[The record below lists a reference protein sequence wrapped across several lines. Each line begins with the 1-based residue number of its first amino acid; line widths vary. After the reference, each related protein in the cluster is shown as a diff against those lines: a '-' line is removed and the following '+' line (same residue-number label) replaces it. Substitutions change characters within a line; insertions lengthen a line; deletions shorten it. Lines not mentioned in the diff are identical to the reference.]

1 MSSFIQEIKIATT
14 TSLDV
19 IMKNGRAYRYIGI
32 DPELLLDLISDYA
45 EIVIE
50 GGSVG
55 RFYNENIKGLYETEE
70 LETTTK
76 DNAPD
81 LKELLETLQEGRA
94 LLVGNKEELDELLKV
109 IAEHYNVKIN
119 YQGLLK
125 DYHKNVGEG
134 CITIRRGELLLVPVK
149 QVGYDNFV
157 AYASIKRIATQIVVV
172 NEIDKA
178 DTYLYDVTL
187 SSKEEETEL
196 SEDDREPS
204 EDNTEPSTSV
214 KETEPSK
221 SLDDKEMALQ
231 ALNLLEKVIGEK
243 GYADTDILIKTI
255 RDYVAKQIKNQ
266 REFPSFFAPSQHKKI
281 IKKHGKVLTKDKKE
295 CII

>member
-32 DPELLLDLISDYA
+32 DPEFLLDLISEYA

-125 DYHKNVGEG
+125 DYHSITGEG

-149 QVGYDNFV
+149 QVGYDNCV

-204 EDNTEPSTSV
+204 EDDTEPSTSV
-214 KETEPSK
+214 KETEPIK

-255 RDYVAKQIKNQ
+255 RDYVAK
-266 REFPSFFAPSQHKKI
+266 
-281 IKKHGKVLTKDKKE
+281 
-295 CII
+295 

>member
-19 IMKNGRAYRYIGI
+19 IMKNGRAYRYVGI
-32 DPELLLDLISDYA
+32 NPELLLDLISEYA

-94 LLVGNKEELDELLKV
+94 ILVGDKEELDELLKV

-125 DYHKNVGEG
+125 DYHSITGEG

-149 QVGYDNFV
+149 QVGYDNCV

-204 EDNTEPSTSV
+204 EDGTEPSTSV

-255 RDYVAKQIKNQ
+255 RDYVAK
-266 REFPSFFAPSQHKKI
+266 
-281 IKKHGKVLTKDKKE
+281 
-295 CII
+295 

>member
-45 EIVIE
+45 EIVLE

-55 RFYNENIKGLYETEE
+55 RFYNEHIKGLYETEE

-76 DNAPD
+76 NNVPD
-81 LKELLETLQEGRA
+81 LKELLENLKEGRA
-94 LLVGNKEELDELLKV
+94 ILVGNKQELDELLKI

-134 CITIRRGELLLVPVK
+134 CITIRRGELLLIPVK

-157 AYASIKRIATQIVVV
+157 AYASIQRIATQVVVV
-172 NEIDKA
+172 NEIDNA

-187 SSKEEETEL
+187 SSKEEEQEQF
-196 SEDDREPS
+196 EDDREPS
-204 EDNTEPSTSV
+204 EDDTEPSTSV

-255 RDYVAKQIKNQ
+255 RDYVEKQIKNQ
-266 REFPSFFAPSQHKKI
+266 REFPSFFAPLQHKKI
-281 IKKHGKVLTKDKKE
+281 IKKHEKVLTEIKKE

>member
-1 MSSFIQEIKIATT
+1 MSSFIQEIKLSTT

-32 DPELLLDLISDYA
+32 DPEVLLYLISEYA
-45 EIVIE
+45 EIVLE

-55 RFYNENIKGLYETEE
+55 RFYNEHIKGAYETEE
-70 LETTTK
+70 LETTTQ

-81 LKELLETLQEGRA
+81 LKAILENLKEGRSI
-94 LLVGNKEELDELLKV
+94 LVGNKEELDELLKV
-109 IAEHYNVKIN
+109 IAEHYNVTIN

-125 DYHKNVGEG
+125 DYHSIVGEG
-134 CITIRRGELLLVPVK
+134 CITIRRGELHLVPVM
-149 QVGYDNFV
+149 QVGYDNCV
-157 AYASIKRIATQIVVV
+157 AYASIKRIGTQIVVV

-178 DTYLYDVTL
+178 DTYLYDITL

-204 EDNTEPSTSV
+204 EDDTEPSTSV
-214 KETEPSK
+214 EETEPSK

-255 RDYVAKQIKNQ
+255 RDYVAK
-266 REFPSFFAPSQHKKI
+266 
-281 IKKHGKVLTKDKKE
+281 
-295 CII
+295 

>member
-32 DPELLLDLISDYA
+32 DPEFLLDLISEYA

-55 RFYNENIKGLYETEE
+55 RFYNENIKGVYETEE

-109 IAEHYNVKIN
+109 IAEHYNVTIN

-125 DYHKNVGEG
+125 DYHSIVGDG
-134 CITIRRGELLLVPVK
+134 CITIRRGELVFLPVA
-149 QVGYDNFV
+149 QVGYDNVV
-157 AYASIKRIATQIVVV
+157 AYATLPRITAQVIVA
-172 NEIDKA
+172 NEDS
-178 DTYLYDVTL
+178 YFYDVTL
-187 SSKEEETEL
+187 SSKEETEL
-196 SEDDREPS
+196 SEDD
-204 EDNTEPSTSV
+204 TEPSTSV
-214 KETEPSK
+214 KETELSK

-266 REFPSFFAPSQHKKI
+266 REFPSFFAPLQHKKI
-281 IKKHGKVLTKDKKE
+281 IKKHEKVLTEIKKE

>member
-32 DPELLLDLISDYA
+32 DPELLLYLISEYA
-45 EIVIE
+45 EIVAT

-55 RFYNENIKGLYETEE
+55 RFYNEYIKGAYETEE

-76 DNAPD
+76 ENAPD

-125 DYHKNVGEG
+125 DYHSIVGDG
-134 CITIRRGELLLVPVK
+134 CITIRRGELVFLPVA
-149 QVGYDNFV
+149 QVGYDNVV
-157 AYASIKRIATQIVVV
+157 AYATLPRITAQVIV
-172 NEIDKA
+172 A
-178 DTYLYDVTL
+178 DEDSYFYDVTL

-204 EDNTEPSTSV
+204 ENDN
-214 KETEPSK
+214 ETDEGK
-221 SLDDKEMALQ
+221 DLDDKKMALQ
-231 ALNLLEKVIGEK
+231 ALNLLEKVIVEK

-255 RDYVAKQIKNQ
+255 RDYIEKQT
-266 REFPSFFAPSQHKKI
+266 KKLE
-281 IKKHGKVLTKDKKE
+281 G
-295 CII
+295 

>member
-45 EIVIE
+45 EIVLE

-55 RFYNENIKGLYETEE
+55 DFYNENIKGAYETEE

-76 DNAPD
+76 DNVPD
-81 LKELLETLQEGRA
+81 LKELLENLKEGRA
-94 LLVGNKEELDELLKV
+94 ILVGNKEELDELLKV

-125 DYHKNVGEG
+125 DYHKNAGEG
-134 CITIRRGELLLVPVK
+134 CVVIKRGELLLVPVK

-157 AYASIKRIATQIVVV
+157 AYATIPRITTPIIVA
-172 NEIDKA
+172 DK
-178 DTYLYDVTL
+178 DSYFYDVTL
-187 SSKEEETEL
+187 SSKEEEQEQF
-196 SEDDREPS
+196 EDDREPS
-204 EDNTEPSTSV
+204 ESENVTDEG
-214 KETEPSK
+214 KD
-221 SLDDKEMALQ
+221 LDDKTMALQ
-231 ALNLLEKVIGEK
+231 ALNLLERVIGEK

-255 RDYVAKQIKNQ
+255 RDYVEN
-266 REFPSFFAPSQHKKI
+266 R
-281 IKKHGKVLTKDKKE
+281 
-295 CII
+295 

>member
-32 DPELLLDLISDYA
+32 DPEVLLYLISEYA
-45 EIVIE
+45 EIVLE

-55 RFYNENIKGLYETEE
+55 RFYNENIKGAYETEE

-76 DNAPD
+76 DNVPD
-81 LKELLETLQEGRA
+81 LKELLENLKEGRA
-94 LLVGNKEELDELLKV
+94 ILVGNKQELDELLKI

-125 DYHKNVGEG
+125 DYHSIVGDG

-157 AYASIKRIATQIVVV
+157 AYASIQRIATQVVVV

-187 SSKEEETEL
+187 SSKEEEQEQFEDDTEPSESDNVTDEGKDQDDKMEL

-204 EDNTEPSTSV
+204 ESENVTDEG
-214 KETEPSK
+214 KHQ
-221 SLDDKEMALQ
+221 DDKRMVLQ
-231 ALNLLEKVIGEK
+231 ALNLL
-243 GYADTDILIKTI
+243 
-255 RDYVAKQIKNQ
+255 
-266 REFPSFFAPSQHKKI
+266 
-281 IKKHGKVLTKDKKE
+281 
-295 CII
+295 

>member
-19 IMKNGRAYRYIGI
+19 IMKNGRAYRYISI
-32 DPELLLDLISDYA
+32 DPEVLLYLISEYA
-45 EIVIE
+45 EIVLE

-55 RFYNENIKGLYETEE
+55 RFYNENIKGAYETEE

-76 DNAPD
+76 ENVPD
-81 LKELLETLQEGRA
+81 LKALLENLKEGRA
-94 LLVGNKEELDELLKV
+94 ILVGNKQELDELLKI

-125 DYHKNVGEG
+125 DYHSIVGEG

-157 AYASIKRIATQIVVV
+157 AYASIQRIATQVVVV

-187 SSKEEETEL
+187 SSKEEEQEQSEDDRELSESDNVTDEGKHQDDKTEL

-204 EDNTEPSTSV
+204 ESENVTDEG
-214 KETEPSK
+214 KDQ
-221 SLDDKEMALQ
+221 DDKRMVLQ

-255 RDYVAKQIKNQ
+255 REYVERQ
-266 REFPSFFAPSQHKKI
+266 
-281 IKKHGKVLTKDKKE
+281 
-295 CII
+295 

>member
-1 MSSFIQEIKIATT
+1 MIIKLFLSFPIPLKDYQLDRYKQMSSFIQEIKIATT

-45 EIVIE
+45 EIILE

-55 RFYNENIKGLYETEE
+55 RFYNEHIKGLYETEE

-76 DNAPD
+76 ENVPD
-81 LKELLETLQEGRA
+81 LKTLLENLQEGRA
-94 LLVGNKEELDELLKV
+94 ILVGDKQELDELLKIIV
-109 IAEHYNVKIN
+109 EHYNVKIN

-125 DYHKNVGEG
+125 DYHKNAGEG
-134 CITIRRGELLLVPVK
+134 CVVIKRGELLLVPVK

-157 AYASIKRIATQIVVV
+157 AYANIERIATQIVIV

-187 SSKEEETEL
+187 SSKEET
-196 SEDDREPS
+196 EPS
-204 EDNTEPSTSV
+204 ESV
-214 KETEPSK
+214 EEPSK
-221 SLDDKEMALQ
+221 DDKIVDEGKHTDDKTMALQ
-231 ALNLLEKVIGEK
+231 ALNLLQKVIGEK

-255 RDYVAKQIKNQ
+255 RDYIEK
-266 REFPSFFAPSQHKKI
+266 
-281 IKKHGKVLTKDKKE
+281 
-295 CII
+295 

>member
-32 DPELLLDLISDYA
+32 DPEVLLYLISEYA
-45 EIVIE
+45 EIVLE

-55 RFYNENIKGLYETEE
+55 RFYNENIKGAYETEE

-76 DNAPD
+76 DNVPD
-81 LKELLETLQEGRA
+81 LKELLENLKEGRA
-94 LLVGNKEELDELLKV
+94 ILVGNKQELDELLKI

-125 DYHKNVGEG
+125 DYHSIVGEG

-157 AYASIKRIATQIVVV
+157 AYASIQRIATQVVVV

-187 SSKEEETEL
+187 SSKEEEQERFEDDTEPSESNNVTDEGKHQNDKIEL
-196 SEDDREPS
+196 SEDDTEPS
-204 EDNTEPSTSV
+204 EIENV
-214 KETEPSK
+214 KDEGK
-221 SLDDKEMALQ
+221 DQDDKRMVLQ
-231 ALNLLEKVIGEK
+231 ALNLLERVIGEK

-255 RDYVAKQIKNQ
+255 REYVEKQ
-266 REFPSFFAPSQHKKI
+266 
-281 IKKHGKVLTKDKKE
+281 
-295 CII
+295 

>member
-1 MSSFIQEIKIATT
+1 MSSFIQEIKLSTT

-32 DPELLLDLISDYA
+32 DPDVLLYLISEYA
-45 EIVIE
+45 EIVLE

-55 RFYNENIKGLYETEE
+55 RFYNEHIKGAYETEE
-70 LETTTK
+70 LETTTQ
-76 DNAPD
+76 DNVPD
-81 LKELLETLQEGRA
+81 LKAILENLKEGRSI
-94 LLVGNKEELDELLKV
+94 LVGNKEELDELLKV
-109 IAEHYNVKIN
+109 IAEHYNVTIN

-125 DYHKNVGEG
+125 DYHSITGEG
-134 CITIRRGELLLVPVK
+134 CITIRRGELVIVPVVE
-149 QVGYDNFV
+149 VGYVNVV
-157 AYASIKRIATQIVVV
+157 AYATIPRITTPIIVA
-172 NEIDKA
+172 DK
-178 DTYLYDVTL
+178 DSYFYDVTL
-187 SSKEEETEL
+187 SCKEEETEL

-255 RDYVAKQIKNQ
+255 RDYVAK
-266 REFPSFFAPSQHKKI
+266 
-281 IKKHGKVLTKDKKE
+281 
-295 CII
+295 

>member
-19 IMKNGRAYRYIGI
+19 IMKSGRAYRYIGI
-32 DPELLLDLISDYA
+32 DPEFLLDLISDYA

-81 LKELLETLQEGRA
+81 LKELLETLQEGLA

-125 DYHKNVGEG
+125 DYHSITGEG
-134 CITIRRGELLLVPVK
+134 CITIRRGKLLLVPVK
-149 QVGYDNFV
+149 QVGYDNCV

-196 SEDDREPS
+196 SEDLS
-204 EDNTEPSTSV
+204 EDDTEPSTSD
-214 KETEPSK
+214 KDTEPSK

-255 RDYVAKQIKNQ
+255 RDYVEN
-266 REFPSFFAPSQHKKI
+266 R
-281 IKKHGKVLTKDKKE
+281 
-295 CII
+295 

>member
-19 IMKNGRAYRYIGI
+19 IMKNGRAYRYVGI
-32 DPELLLDLISDYA
+32 NPELLLDLISEYA

-94 LLVGNKEELDELLKV
+94 ILVGDKEELDELLKI

-157 AYASIKRIATQIVVV
+157 AYASIQRIATQVVVV
-172 NEIDKA
+172 NEIGKA

-204 EDNTEPSTSV
+204 EDDTEPSEDDTEPSTSV

-255 RDYVAKQIKNQ
+255 RDYVAK
-266 REFPSFFAPSQHKKI
+266 
-281 IKKHGKVLTKDKKE
+281 
-295 CII
+295 

>member
-1 MSSFIQEIKIATT
+1 MSSFIQEIKLSTT

-32 DPELLLDLISDYA
+32 DPEQLLDLISDYA

-94 LLVGNKEELDELLKV
+94 ILVGDKEELDELLKV

-125 DYHKNVGEG
+125 DYHSITGEG

-149 QVGYDNFV
+149 QVGYDNCV

-196 SEDDREPS
+196 SEDLS
-204 EDNTEPSTSV
+204 EDDTEPSTSD
-214 KETEPSK
+214 KDTEPSK

-255 RDYVAKQIKNQ
+255 RDYVEK
-266 REFPSFFAPSQHKKI
+266 
-281 IKKHGKVLTKDKKE
+281 
-295 CII
+295 